1 MQKRRE
7 EGVMPVFARDN
18 HCEWY
23 EDFEGVDF
31 AVDHGLGCPSSSNR
45 RAYRGRP
52 TRGMTR
58 AISVTT
64 RTSYP
69 VLLLKDR

>member
-1 MQKRRE
+1 
-7 EGVMPVFARDN
+7 MPVFARDN

-64 RTSYP
+64 RASYP